1 MLYNYQKKKKK
12 QIESYIFSFHI
23 EFTEHGLRAYS
34 IDILIYI
41 NIQHIYT
48 QNVCKKDNKKEKKKS
63 ISSLFVRSLFYG
75 GKESTY
81 TFVKMFY
88 LLYNITV
95 HTKGM
100 DQRSAILELNR
111 IDL

>member
-1 MLYNYQKKKKK
+1 MIYIHRKITKKKIRK
-12 QIESYIFSFHI
+12 
-23 EFTEHGLRAYS
+23 TE
-34 IDILIYI
+34 
-41 NIQHIYT
+41 
-48 QNVCKKDNKKEKKKS
+48 KS

-75 GKESTY
+75 GKESIY
-81 TFVKMFY
+81 IFVKMFY

-95 HTKGM
+95 HKKGM